1 MIEYLIDIPL
11 LVFLVVV
18 AVAVVRVRDLFAA
31 AMLFAIY
38 SLLSAGLFAVLDAG
52 DVSLTEAAVGAG
64 LSTILVLAVLTVT
77 RRHEHPTSG
86 YNWLAL
92 AVVLVTGAM
101 LAYAATDLPPFGSP
115 DNPAQTHVGAHYVA
129 NTGPDMGIPNMV
141 AAVLASYRSVD
152 TMGEA
157 FVIFSAALVVYSLL
171 GPRPKSGQPGI
182 RRRRPI
188 GRTQVSSRRSQS

>member
-1 MIEYLIDIPL
+1 MIDIPL
-11 LVFLVVV
+11 LAFLVVV
-18 AVAVVRVRDLFAA
+18 AVAVVRTRDLFAA

-64 LSTILVLAVLTVT
+64 LSTVMMLAVLTVAK
-77 RRHEHPTSG
+77 RHEHPTKG
-86 YNWLAL
+86 YNWPAL
-92 AVVLVTGAM
+92 AAVLVTGGV
-101 LAYAATDLPPFGSP
+101 LAYAATDLPTFGAA
-115 DNPAQTHVGAHYVA
+115 DNPAQTHVGAYYIA

-157 FVIFSAALVVYSLL
+157 FVIFSAALIVYALL
-171 GPRPKSGQPGI
+171 GSRPGKGMPGI
-182 RRRRPI
+182 RRVRPI
-188 GRTQVSSRRSQS
+188 SRTRPPERPPRR